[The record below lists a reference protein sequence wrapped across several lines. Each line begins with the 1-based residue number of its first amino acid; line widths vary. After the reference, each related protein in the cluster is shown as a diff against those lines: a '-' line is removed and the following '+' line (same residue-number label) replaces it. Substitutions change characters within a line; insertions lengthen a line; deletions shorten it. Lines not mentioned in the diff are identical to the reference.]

1 MEISPWFNSS
11 GEDLSLWT
19 IKNNISSAAK
29 CLTVNTIWFDRLFRP
44 RNTNTFFPK
53 YSRNLNISEI
63 FWSWY
68 TKNNFP
74 IIFPKY
80 KKNLFSDA
88 NRNLKFHVSN
98 QTSLIWNS
106 KFFNEIKE
114 NLLEL
119 MNFFC
124 FYKSKHIYIYI
135 YATCQNIIMFLIK
148 F

>member
-1 MEISPWFNSS
+1 MYKRKFSFCIC
-11 GEDLSLWT
+11 
-19 IKNNISSAAK
+19 KQ
-29 CLTVNTIWFDRLFRP
+29 VNDTRREKLCFKATEHKYIFAE
-44 RNTNTFFPK
+44 

-135 YATCQNIIMFLIK
+135 YIYATCQNIIMFLIK